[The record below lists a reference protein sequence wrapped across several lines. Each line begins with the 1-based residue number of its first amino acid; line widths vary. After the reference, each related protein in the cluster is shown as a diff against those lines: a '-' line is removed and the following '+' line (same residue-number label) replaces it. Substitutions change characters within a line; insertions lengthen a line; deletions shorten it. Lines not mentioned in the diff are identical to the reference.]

1 MKISIIITNFNYGKF
16 IDRCIRSCLNQN
28 YSSGLKI
35 LNKDYEVI
43 VVDDC
48 STDNSKEK
56 IIRYKK
62 NKNFNFIFN
71 KKNIGVAAS
80 VNKAILKSQGKYFV
94 RVDAD
99 DYISVNL
106 INILSFFLDE
116 NPEFFGVACDYFYVD
131 QFESQIK
138 KISAKET
145 PIACGIMYNKKKFIK
160 CGLYNKKFRHREE
173 EELRLRLGV
182 KYKIYNLPF
191 PFYRYRMHKSNKTK
205 SIDYL
210 KDFRYKILKMSVDKL
225 SPNKKKMLENIVAI
239 IPARGNSKRFK
250 NKNIYKIKNK
260 PMIVYTIDACK
271 NSNLINYIFVSSENK
286 KILEISKKNNAK
298 TINRPK
304 NLSKDDVYKMVV
316 IKHALLEIEK
326 KLGKKASLVASL
338 QANSPE
344 ISSKDI
350 DNSIMKLIT
359 NNLNEV
365 ISTDKNLNSNAAIRI
380 MKRDTVFQNTLSTYL
395 CCIKTNIN
403 DIHYKSDIKK
413 IKIEI

>member
-16 IDRCIRSCLNQN
+16 IERCIRSCINQN
-28 YSSGLKI
+28 YSSGLRN
-35 LNKDYEVI
+35 LNKDYEI
-43 VVDDC
+43 IIVDDC
-48 STDNSKEK
+48 SNDDSKKK
-56 IIRYKK
+56 ILRYKK
-62 NKNFNFIFN
+62 FKNLSFIFN

-80 VNKAILKSQGKYFV
+80 ANKAILKSKGKYFV

-131 QFESQIK
+131 QSGSQIK
-138 KISAKET
+138 KISSKNN
-145 PIACGIMYNKKKFIK
+145 PIACGIMYNKKKFVQH
-160 CGLYNKKFRHREE
+160 GLYNAKFRHREE
-173 EELRLRLGV
+173 EELRLRLGD

-205 SIDYL
+205 SVEYL
-210 KDFRYKILKMSVDKL
+210 KNFKKKILKINFQKL
-225 SPNKKKMLENIVAI
+225 SRDKKKLLKNIIAI

-250 NKNIYKIKNK
+250 HKNIFKIKNK

-271 NSNLINYIFVSSENK
+271 NSNLIKHTFVSSENK
-286 KILEISKKNNAK
+286 KILKISKKNKAN
-298 TINRPK
+298 IIERPN
-304 NLSKDDVYKMVV
+304 NLSKDNVFKMDVV
-316 IKHALLEIEK
+316 KHALLKIEK
-326 KLGKKASLVASL
+326 KLRTKATIVASL

-344 ISSKDI
+344 ISSTDI

-359 NNLNEV
+359 NDLNEV
-365 ISTDKNLNSNAAIRI
+365 ISIDKNLNSNAAIRV
-380 MKRDTVFQNTLSTYL
+380 MKRDTVFQNALSTYL
-395 CCIKTNIN
+395 GCIRTNIN

-413 IKIEI
+413 IKF

>member
-28 YSSGLKI
+28 YSSGLKN

-48 STDNSKEK
+48 STDDSKEK

-131 QFESQIK
+131 QFGSQIK
-138 KISAKET
+138 KILSKEN
-145 PIACGIMYNKKKFIK
+145 PIACGIMYNKKKFIQY
-160 CGLYNKKFRHREE
+160 GLYNKKFRHREE
-173 EELRLRLGV
+173 EELRLRLGD

-205 SIDYL
+205 SVDYL
-210 KDFRYKILKMSVDKL
+210 QNFRSKILKMSVDNL
-225 SPNKKKMLENIVAI
+225 SSDKKKMLKNIVAI

-271 NSNLINYIFVSSENK
+271 NSNLIKHIFVSSENK
-286 KILEISKKNNAK
+286 RILEISKKNKAN
-298 TINRPK
+298 TIDRPK
-304 NLSKDDVYKMVV
+304 NLSKDEVFKMEV

-344 ISSKDI
+344 ILSKDI

-359 NNLNEV
+359 NDLNEV
-365 ISTDKNLNSNAAIRI
+365 ISTDRNLNSNAAIRI
-380 MKRDTVFQNTLSTYL
+380 MKRETVFQNTLSTYL
-395 CCIKTNIN
+395 GCIKTNIN

-413 IKIEI
+413 IKI